1 MAASAGEVNEPRNN
15 PKKTKAPNV
24 PQKILFQLLVL
35 AIFSGYE
42 QLQL

>member
-15 PKKTKAPNV
+15 PKKTKAPN